1 MNGVQPAVQV
11 IRHRLE
17 ELARERVNEP
27 YSTGLPHDMSD
38 RRKRPMR
45 RLGRASAAR
54 YAAAFYADVLCA
66 RTAHAKR
73 FSGRRG
79 CRT

>member
-38 RRKRPMR
+38 RRTRPMR
-45 RLGRASAAR
+45 RSERVAKGPPSAPMRRA
-54 YAAAFYADVLCA
+54 F
-66 RTAHAKR
+66 
-73 FSGRRG
+73 
-79 CRT
+79 